1 MPPLLTGEIEETTGL
16 YDALTGVMD
25 IDISCGVLRIA
36 SNNFIGLVGISSSNL
51 IVGAVTKDENAGKL
65 TDAEA
70 VDRILTITDGTF
82 EYYEVPQKELSRLDQ
97 NLGLNISELL
107 AKHGTGHTD
116 DGSEEAGK
124 EGEGFISPGESSHE
138 IIEEQSSP
146 IDEESAQESVDETAE
161 VIPEEVPAAANDI
174 EDAETGELSE
184 KPPAFD
190 VGALD
195 AIPSPVDKSALDAI
209 PSPVDKSALDAIPS
223 PVDKSALDAIPS
235 PIDKSALDAIPSPID
250 KSALDAIPAP
260 SVKSPAPSTG
270 SILSKFKEKKPALD
284 QSAENGQ
291 PSTDGAEAP
300 TAESKPFNP
309 ATDELQI
316 NAAATVERIKK
327 FRRPEAELAAE
338 AEKAQRDKFTSS
350 RKPKD
355 DIDSGAAG
363 DADSK
368 RIRPVAQQAKPTA
381 ESKGSSKT
389 QISPKVLVG
398 VGVVSALAVLFLLSR
413 GAIAN
418 YFVSSA
424 QSKFDKHD
432 NAGALSSLGPVL
444 FLDPGNAKMH
454 YLQGEIAKAKGD
466 KKQAFEAFQEALQAQ
481 PNDPDTL
488 RAYIFAARKVGRYD
502 LVKTATENL
511 MKNDSAAAADGYWFG
526 MLGQAKFNLSEFK
539 SACTDYTQS
548 LKLGLKTPWI
558 YSGRAWAELYS
569 GNPKLAIKDFNVA
582 LTFPKD
588 DSWADAQ
595 IGKGQAL
602 SQLNDPKGALAC
614 YNAALQVNQKFGY
627 GYLRRADLYL
637 ASNEL
642 DKAFADFEQ
651 ALRLDPKLAAAHV
664 GKSNVYERR
673 SKLDLAI
680 KELTGV
686 AGLDFELA
694 ALQIKASQIPQAVAS
709 LKKGLAANSKDPN
722 KYMDLAYCYSRLN
735 KPADALDAC
744 AKAVELAPTNSA
756 FVAMHGFYNKQNGQ
770 RVSARADFDKALSL
784 NPNNAEAHLWRGML
798 FAESNDMISARQDF
812 ATAARLK
819 PSLSAELDALK
830 RSDRKYL
837 TASAYSGGSTQS
849 KALPLIAG
857 DYKTLLAE
865 GYARLKAGRLPTAIQ
880 YLASAVKQNPNS
892 AEARR
897 YLAYA
902 LGRNGNLTDA
912 IIQYRELVSM
922 GVSNVS
928 DLRALGDLLLKT
940 DQAQEAVDTFKRI
953 LVENPRDRDARCR
966 LANAYSA
973 LGDLKS
979 GVEVCTQGRQID
991 PANTAVY
998 DALAEKL
1005 KKNEGLQPTKTR
1017 LPDAAAPQG

>member
-16 YDALTGVMD
+16 CDALTGVMD
-25 IDISCGVLRIA
+25 IDISCGVLRVA
-36 SNNFIGLVGISSSNL
+36 SNNFIGLVGIASANL
-51 IVGAVTKDENAGKL
+51 IIGAVTKDENAAKL
-65 TDAEA
+65 TDSEA
-70 VDRILTITDGTF
+70 VDRILTITSGTF

-97 NLGLNISELL
+97 NLNLNISELL
-107 AKHGTGHTD
+107 AKHGSDPVAAQTGD
-116 DGSEEAGK
+116 SLEESGK
-124 EGEGFISPGESSHE
+124 AGEGLTSPDESNQE
-138 IIEEQSSP
+138 IIEDLPSP
-146 IDEESAQESVDETAE
+146 VDEEVVDECVEESVDAE
-161 VIPEEVPAAANDI
+161 LVPDDVVAATSDI
-174 EDAETGELSE
+174 EDAVINEHASETVAPPVNDVAE
-184 KPPAFD
+184 KYSAFD
-190 VGALD
+190 IGALD
-195 AIPSPVDKSALDAI
+195 AIASPSLNPALDSI
-209 PSPVDKSALDAIPS
+209 PAPV
-223 PVDKSALDAIPS
+223 
-235 PIDKSALDAIPSPID
+235 D

-260 SVKSPAPSTG
+260 SVKSPAPSSG
-270 SILSKFKEKKPALD
+270 SILSKFKEKKPSLD
-284 QSAENGQ
+284 QSAGVTSQVE
-291 PSTDGAEAP
+291 TDLTGAP
-300 TAESKPFNP
+300 TAETKPFNP
-309 ATDELQI
+309 ETDELQL

-327 FRRPEAELAAE
+327 FRRPEAEIAAE
-338 AEKAQRDKFTSS
+338 IEKAQRDKFT

-355 DIDSGAAG
+355 DIESVG
-363 DADSK
+363 DPDRQ
-368 RIRPVAQQAKPTA
+368 RIRPLGQPAQPTTK
-381 ESKGSSKT
+381 SKLDSNLK
-389 QISPKVLVG
+389 ISPKVMVG
-398 VGVVSALAVLFLLSR
+398 VGVVSTLGVLFLLSR

-424 QSKFDKHD
+424 QSQFDKHD
-432 NAGALSSLGPVL
+432 NAGALSTLGPVL

-466 KKQAFEAFQEALQAQ
+466 KKQAFEAFQDALQAQ

-488 RAYIFAARKVGRYD
+488 KAYIFAARKVGRYD

-511 MKNDSAAAADGYWFG
+511 MKNDSAAASDGYWFG

-602 SQLNDPKGALAC
+602 SQLNDAKGALLC

-637 ASNEL
+637 ADNEL

-664 GKSNVYERR
+664 GKSNVYVKR
-673 SKLDLAI
+673 SRLDLAM

-686 AGLDFELA
+686 QGLDFELA
-694 ALQIKASQIPQAVAS
+694 ALQIKANQIPQAVAS
-709 LKKGLAANSKDPN
+709 LKKGLAANDKDPN
-722 KYMDLAYCYSRLN
+722 KYIDLAYCYSRLN
-735 KPADALDAC
+735 KPGDALDAC
-744 AKAVELAPTNSA
+744 AKAIELAPTNSV

-770 RVSARADFDKALSL
+770 YVSARADFDKALAL

-798 FAESNDMISARQDF
+798 FAQSNDMISARQDF

-830 RSDRKYL
+830 RTDKKYL
-837 TASAYSGGSTQS
+837 TASAYSGGSTQT
-849 KALPLIAG
+849 KALPLIDG

-865 GYARLKAGRLPTAIQ
+865 GYARLRKGQLPTAVQ

-892 AEARR
+892 TEARR

-902 LGRNGNLTDA
+902 LGRNGNLLDA
-912 IIQYRELVSM
+912 ITQYRELVSM
-922 GVSNVS
+922 GVSSVS
-928 DLRALGDLLLKT
+928 DLRELGDLLLKT

-953 LVENPRDRDARCR
+953 LVDNPRDRDARCR

-979 GVEVCTQGRQID
+979 AVEVCTQGRQID

-1005 KKNEGLQPTKTR
+1005 KKNEGLQPSKTR